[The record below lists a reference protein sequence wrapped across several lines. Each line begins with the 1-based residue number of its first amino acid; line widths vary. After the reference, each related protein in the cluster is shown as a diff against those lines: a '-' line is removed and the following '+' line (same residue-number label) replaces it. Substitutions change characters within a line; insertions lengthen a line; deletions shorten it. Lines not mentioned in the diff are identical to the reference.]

1 MGQARVLITDDDETT
16 LEMLDA
22 ALQDRYRIT
31 TARSGLEALHLAR
44 EHDFDM
50 VLLDVD
56 MPEMDGYATCTALKT
71 NQRTADVPVLFLSA
85 RVNIDERLQGYR
97 VGGTDYL
104 TKPFDVVELT
114 AKIELAVGQGERN
127 RRLNSQ
133 IEEVKHTAQ
142 ATADK
147 YDEVGVVLAFQREL
161 GQCRAYVDIAVA
173 FFGALERMGFEG
185 CLRLTGRQGVMSRSG
200 QGECSALGHSL
211 LDHLEAIKGAQIQA
225 VGDNTSFHYGNVL
238 ILVRNLPLHAKDS
251 QCGQDELDRIAR
263 VRDNVALMADSM
275 AARMHALDVDLEKSS
290 FAQAHKTVAATRAA
304 LAEIVAQEH
313 DSHERMNQV
322 FARMGQDIE
331 ASFIH
336 LGLSEVQEEHLSIVL
351 RRHFSEAM
359 ETLEQSNQIE
369 ARLQQLISKL
379 NA

>member
-1 MGQARVLITDDDETT
+1 MGQPRVLITDDDDTT
-16 LEMLDA
+16 LEMLEA
-22 ALQDRYRIT
+22 ALQDRYRVM
-31 TARSGLEALHLAR
+31 TARSGREALHLAR

-50 VLLDVD
+50 ILLDVD
-56 MPEMDGYATCTALKT
+56 MPEMDGYATCTALKAT
-71 NQRTADVPVLFLSA
+71 PRTADVPVLFLSA
-85 RVNIDERLQGYR
+85 KVNIEERLQGYR

-114 AKIELAVGQGERN
+114 TKIELAVEQGERN
-127 RRLNSQ
+127 RTLNHQ
-133 IEEVKHTAQ
+133 IEQAKHTAQ

-147 YDEVGVVLAFQREL
+147 YGEMGVVLAFQREL
-161 GQCRAYVDIAVA
+161 GQCRANVDIAIA
-173 FFGALERMGFEG
+173 FFRALERMGFEG
-185 CLRLTGRQGVMSRSG
+185 CLRLTSRQGVISRSG

-211 LDHLEAIKGAQIQA
+211 LDHLETIKGAQIQA
-225 VGDNTSFHYGNVL
+225 VGDNTSFNHGNVL
-238 ILVRNLPLHAKDS
+238 ILVRNLPLHGKGS
-251 QCGQDELDRIAR
+251 QVEVDRLSR
-263 VRDNVALMADSM
+263 VRDNVALMGESM
-275 AARMHALDVDLEKSS
+275 AARLRTLDGDLEKSS
-290 FAQAHKTVAATRAA
+290 YAEAHKAVAATRAA
-304 LAEIVAQEH
+304 LTEIVAQEH
-313 DSHERMNQV
+313 DSHERMNRV

-369 ARLQQLISKL
+369 ARLQQLISRL